1 MAVRQTLNNKR
12 GFLKSSGGGD
22 THEQFNHQYR
32 AFGSNKHRRLSGN
45 TGSHTQQ
52 RRSADHHYGRLRLDI
67 DDNADIPSGSYY
79 GVDGNAN
86 NKIEGVEKTQ
96 LSQGT
101 TGLVIGVTSIPG
113 EVTAPDTFYSAT
125 GTWIFTIAPTGS
137 TEAGLD
143 MSGWNWPWNGS
154 PSIPNGTGAWQPAN
168 CADFG
173 CAGYT
178 FTDGIGRLQWDGIY
192 GHAYTLDY
200 TSTIPNDSLT
210 GWAGVKFYTHLEG
223 VVVGVAAIPE
233 PTPALLFVAALPIL
247 FGFAK
252 RRKTLSTSVSV

>member
-1 MAVRQTLNNKR
+1 MSNSTIRSALLAVISTVACLETQAATLNN
-12 GFLKSSGGGD
+12 GD
-22 THEQFNHQYR
+22 LLTITT
-32 AFGSNKHRRLSGN
+32 GN
-45 TGSHTQQ
+45 
-52 RRSADHHYGRLRLDI
+52 YVYDI

-96 LSQGT
+96 LAQGT
-101 TGLVIGVTSIPG
+101 TGLVIGVSSVPG
-113 EVTAPDTFYSAT
+113 EVTAPDTFFGAT
-125 GTWIFTIAPTGS
+125 GYWMFTIAPTGS

-143 MSGWNWPWNGS
+143 MSGWNWPWNGI
-154 PSIPNGTGAWQPAN
+154 PSMPHGSGAWQPAN

-200 TSTIPNDSLT
+200 TSTAQNA
-210 GWAGVKFYTHLEG
+210 GWEGVKFYTHLEG
-223 VVVGVAAIPE
+223 VVVGAAAIPE
-233 PTPALLFVAALPIL
+233 PSPALFFVAALPFL

-252 RRKTLSTSVSV
+252 KRKTLGIAVSA